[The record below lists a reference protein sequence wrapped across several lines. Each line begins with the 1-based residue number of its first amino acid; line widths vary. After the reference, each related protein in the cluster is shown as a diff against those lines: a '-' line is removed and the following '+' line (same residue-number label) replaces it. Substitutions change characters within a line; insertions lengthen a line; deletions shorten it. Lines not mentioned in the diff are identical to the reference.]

1 MFFFQLMFKSY
12 GLVKAWYENH
22 LPKLFYSHSKR
33 KIKTYL
39 HSLSCSSYVITISLC
54 KWHALLD
61 LSWDRFRLF
70 VKPFRVVPRCTL
82 YRSMNYFYVLI
93 SLNIKNHLKNK
104 YFWNLHYYWWGKW
117 EKWFIKSIQLFW
129 VVYNLVQCDIMQI
142 DYRKWKTVQQLF

>member
-1 MFFFQLMFKSY
+1 MFKSH

-61 LSWDRFRLF
+61 LSLDRFKLF
-70 VKPFRVVPRCTL
+70 VKPFWVVPRCTL
-82 YRSMNYFYVLI
+82 YRSMNYIYVLI
-93 SLNIKNHLKNK
+93 SLNIKKSFKKQMFLKLTLLLMRQMRK
-104 YFWNLHYYWWGKW
+104 MIHQ
-117 EKWFIKSIQLFW
+117 IDSIVLSCI
-129 VVYNLVQCDIMQI
+129 NLVQCDIMQI
-142 DYRKWKTVQQLF
+142 DYRKCKTVQQLF